1 MATTVNTSV
10 NTGKLENQLIQ
21 GLLSTPSLRDW
32 QHASKI
38 FTPGSFAL
46 VPKFS
51 FNFYVYFDYDPQPF
65 GLQTPTASA
74 QLIGALCKSAQLPKF
89 TFEHKTLNAYNR
101 VDKIQTKVKYE
112 PVTLKFHDDS
122 SDVIRNFWYD
132 YYSFFYRDA
141 DYSPEI
147 YQMKTKYHERQKDKW
162 GYTPRPE
169 ANGYI
174 NGFGGVNVQNGGLGE
189 TNYNPLRAIRIYS
202 MSRKNFSEYVLLN
215 PMITSFQ
222 HGEHQMEGS
231 GLMEHQMTIEYQAV
245 KYYKG
250 KVSEQEFSSSFLLL
264 YDQTKSP
271 LQQAGFGSS
280 IFGAGGVADGF
291 NTIGNDL
298 ASGNGAAALLNSARI
313 IQQIQQNGG
322 IQNMLQVEAQSA
334 IPQLI
339 EGNLPSQSP
348 WAAPAPA
355 DNVASSAASQDAGIA
370 TTPASAAAANE
381 TAVAAQAAQPP
392 APVEQAPPVVT
403 ADAQAKVT
411 SGSDSVL
418 SKTQASVVAAI
429 TTVQAPEVVPAV
441 SAQPTVADLEKQSAA
456 ISQQIAANSRNAFD
470 PALSAEQR
478 AANLATYQQ
487 LQAQQKIVND
497 QLYRAEQAAAPV
509 NTTATATAVGVRTAV
524 VMATIPPSTLND
536 SLSSTNSQQGVPNNK

>member
-10 NTGKLENQLIQ
+10 NTVKLENQIIQ

-101 VDKIQTKVKYE
+101 ADKIQTKVKYE

-322 IQNMLQVEAQSA
+322 IQNMLRVEAQSA

-370 TTPASAAAANE
+370 TTPALAAAANE

-392 APVEQAPPVVT
+392 APVEQAPVVVT
-403 ADAQAKVT
+403 EATAAKVT
-411 SGSDSVL
+411 SGSDSVI
-418 SKTQASVVAAI
+418 TQTPTTTAAI
-429 TTVQAPEVVPAV
+429 TTIQAPEVVPAV

-456 ISQQIAANSRNAFD
+456 VAQQLRANANALNQPNLTADQKAAI
-470 PALSAEQR
+470 LT
-478 AANLATYQQ
+478 TYQQ
-487 LQAQQKIVND
+487 LTAQQATVND
-497 QLYRAEQAAAPV
+497 QLYRAQQAAAPV
-509 NTTATATAVGVRTAV
+509 NTTATATAVGVRTV
-524 VMATIPPSTLND
+524 IVTYTIPPSTLNTPV
-536 SLSSTNSQQGVPNNK
+536 SSTNSQQGVPNE